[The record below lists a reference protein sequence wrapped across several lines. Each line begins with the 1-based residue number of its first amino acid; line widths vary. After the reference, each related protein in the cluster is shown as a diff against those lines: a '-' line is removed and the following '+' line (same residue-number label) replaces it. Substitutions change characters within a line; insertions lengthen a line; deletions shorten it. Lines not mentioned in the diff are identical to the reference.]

1 MGNING
7 DSSWSEW
14 SKYIL
19 KTLEAQA
26 TDINTIKDA
35 IQEIKVEIA
44 MLQVKSS
51 AWGAAG
57 ALIVVLLAKFVKF

>member
-1 MGNING
+1 MGEVNG
-7 DSSWSEW
+7 NSSWSEW

-26 TDINTIKDA
+26 NDINTIKEALQD
-35 IQEIKVEIA
+35 IKVEIA

-57 ALIVVLLAKFVKF
+57 ALIIVLLAKFYKF